1 MENKSTAVPEV
12 PANDVSV
19 SDPAHPAGT
28 RRTGASSP
36 KASSLK
42 HSATG
47 RRKESTARVRLFKG
61 SGAIQINKLDLKTY
75 FGRATLRM
83 LVLQPLE
90 ATNLTQK
97 VDVIANVRGGG
108 LAGQAG
114 AIRHGISR
122 ALVDFDETL
131 KSFLRR
137 GDYLTRDQRMKERK
151 KYGRRGARRRFQFS
165 KR

>member
-1 MENKSTAVPEV
+1 MDIKTTEA
-12 PANDVSV
+12 PASLLKA
-19 SDPAHPAGT
+19 PA
-28 RRTGASSP
+28 
-36 KASSLK
+36 LK
-42 HSATG
+42 HIATG
-47 RRKESTARVRLFKG
+47 RRREATARVQLYKG
-61 SGAIQINKLDLKTY
+61 TGLIQVNKKDLKTY
-75 FGRATLRM
+75 FGRPTLRM

-114 AIRHGISR
+114 AVRHAISR

-131 KSFLRR
+131 KTLLRR
-137 GDYLTRDQRMKERK
+137 GDYLTRDPRMKERK
-151 KYGRRGARRRFQFS
+151 KYGQKGARRRFQFS

>member
-1 MENKSTAVPEV
+1 MENKTSTAPVV
-12 PANDVSV
+12 LL
-19 SDPAHPAGT
+19 
-28 RRTGASSP
+28 
-36 KASSLK
+36 KAPSLK
-42 HSATG
+42 HVATG
-47 RRKESTARVRLFKG
+47 RRKESTARVQLYKG
-61 SGAIQINKLDLKTY
+61 TGTIQVNKKDLKTY
-75 FGRATLRM
+75 FGRPTLRM

-90 ATNLTQK
+90 ATNLTLK

-114 AIRHGISR
+114 AIRHAISR
-122 ALVDFDETL
+122 ALVEFDETL

-137 GDYLTRDQRMKERK
+137 GDYLTRDPRMKERK

>member
-1 MENKSTAVPEV
+1 MESKIAVTPV
-12 PANDVSV
+12 APMKAPA
-19 SDPAHPAGT
+19 
-28 RRTGASSP
+28 
-36 KASSLK
+36 LK
-42 HSATG
+42 HIATG
-47 RRKESTARVRLFKG
+47 RRKESTARVQLYKG
-61 SGAIQINKLDLKTY
+61 TGVIQVNKKDVKIY
-75 FGRATLRM
+75 FGRPTLRM
-83 LVLQPLE
+83 LVFQPLE
-90 ATNLTQK
+90 ATNLAQK

-114 AIRHGISR
+114 AIRHAISR
-122 ALVDFDETL
+122 ALVEFDETL